1 MAAGVTDS
9 QGGPGGVGGPG
20 GLGDHGG
27 AARVSGRYVR
37 QLNVVGLAG
46 QQALARARV
55 LVVGAGG
62 LGSPAAIYLASAG
75 VGTLGLIDDDV
86 VDLSNLHRQPLHM
99 TESVGEPKVE
109 SAAAHLAALN
119 PDVHVVAHRERLT
132 TDTARQVLQGY
143 DVVLDGA
150 DNFDT
155 RYVISDACRDLGIP
169 HVWAAVLTTGGQ
181 LSVFMPHGPTYR
193 DLYPVAPSDVPTCA
207 EAGVLGVVPGQLG
220 VAQAAEALKL
230 ITGLGQPLV
239 GQVGVYDMLTGMW
252 EYVPLVG
259 SGGASQPETGSTARG
274 ESDQTRAAH
283 VVSSENGM
291 SRAGVGEG
299 ETGGAGASSFPA
311 EVAPAQVPA
320 GAFVLDVREESEFD
334 SGHAPGA
341 RLLPLST
348 IMDNPEGSARA
359 LALEVEHT
367 PDPHVFVMCQAG
379 VRSQYAIQLFHS
391 QPSVQHVRLTN
402 VIGGMYAW
410 MGAGLPIV
418 QPTPGENETGN

>member
-1 MAAGVTDS
+1 MTDEMAAGSAAGVT
-9 QGGPGGVGGPG
+9 GGQ
-20 GLGDHGG
+20 
-27 AARVSGRYVR
+27 ARVSGRYVR

-46 QQALARARV
+46 QQAIARARV

-86 VDLSNLHRQPLHM
+86 VELSNLHRQPLHM
-99 TESVGEPKVE
+99 SESVGEPKVE
-109 SAAAHLAALN
+109 SAAAHLTALN
-119 PDVHVVAHRERLT
+119 PDIHVMTHRERLT
-132 TDTARQVLQGY
+132 ADNARQLLRDY

-150 DNFDT
+150 DNFAT
-155 RYVISDACRDLGIP
+155 RYIISDACRDLGIP

-181 LSVFMPHGPTYR
+181 MSVFMPHGPTYR
-193 DLYPVAPSDVPTCA
+193 DLYPVAPTDVPTCA

-230 ITGLGQPLV
+230 ITGLGQALV

-259 SGGASQPETGSTARG
+259 SGGASQPGTGSTSRE
-274 ESDQTRAAH
+274 ESAQTRPVHFESA
-283 VVSSENGM
+283 V
-291 SRAGVGEG
+291 
-299 ETGGAGASSFPA
+299 
-311 EVAPAQVPA
+311 VAPAEIPA

-359 LALEVEHT
+359 LAHEVEHT

-379 VRSQYAIQLFHS
+379 VRSQYAIQMFHS
-391 QPSVQHVRLTN
+391 QPEVQHIRLTN

-410 MGAGLPIV
+410 MGAGLPVV
-418 QPTPGENETGN
+418 QPAPGENETGD

>member
-1 MAAGVTDS
+1 MTDEMAAGSAAGVT
-9 QGGPGGVGGPG
+9 GGQ
-20 GLGDHGG
+20 
-27 AARVSGRYVR
+27 ARVSGRYMR

-46 QQALARARV
+46 QQALAQARV

-86 VDLSNLHRQPLHM
+86 VEISNLHRQPLHM
-99 TESVGEPKVE
+99 TDSVGEPKVE
-109 SAAAHLAALN
+109 SAAAHLTALN
-119 PDVHVVAHRERLT
+119 PDVHVVTHRERLT
-132 TDTARQVLQGY
+132 ADNARQVLRDY

-155 RYVISDACRDLGIP
+155 RYVISDACRNLGIP

-181 LSVFMPHGPTYR
+181 MSVFMPDGPTYR
-193 DLYPVAPSDVPTCA
+193 DLYPVAPNDVPTCA

-259 SGGASQPETGSTARG
+259 SGGASQSDPYSTPE
-274 ESDQTRAAH
+274 
-283 VVSSENGM
+283 SETH
-291 SRAGVGEG
+291 SVGVEEPGRFE
-299 ETGGAGASSFPA
+299 PA
-311 EVAPAQVPA
+311 EVAPADIPA

-334 SGHAPGA
+334 SGHVPGA

-348 IMDNPEGSARA
+348 IMDNPEGSAHA

-379 VRSQYAIQLFHS
+379 VRSQYAIQMFHS

-410 MGAGLPIV
+410 MGAGLPVV
-418 QPTPGENETGN
+418 QPAPGEGEPGN

>member
-1 MAAGVTDS
+1 MTDEMAAGAAAGMTE
-9 QGGPGGVGGPG
+9 GR
-20 GLGDHGG
+20 
-27 AARVSGRYVR
+27 ARVSGRYVR

-46 QQALARARV
+46 QQALAEARV

-86 VDLSNLHRQPLHM
+86 VETSNLHRQPLHM
-99 TESVGEPKVE
+99 TESVGELKVE

-119 PDVHVVAHRERLT
+119 PDVHVVAHCERLT
-132 TDTARQVLQGY
+132 ADNARQLLRDY

-193 DLYPVAPSDVPTCA
+193 DLYPVAPNDVPTCA

-239 GQVGVYDMLTGMW
+239 GQVGVYDLLTGMW

-259 SGGASQPETGSTARG
+259 SGGAPQPETGSTSRE
-274 ESDQTRAAH
+274 ESAQTRA
-283 VVSSENGM
+283 
-291 SRAGVGEG
+291 
-299 ETGGAGASSFPA
+299 A
-311 EVAPAQVPA
+311 EVAPAEIPV

-348 IMDNPEGSARA
+348 IMDNPEGSAHA

-379 VRSQYAIQLFHS
+379 VRSQYAIQMFHS

-410 MGAGLPIV
+410 MGAGLPVV
-418 QPTPGENETGN
+418 QEDAGN

>member
-1 MAAGVTDS
+1 VTDEMAAGVAEG
-9 QGGPGGVGGPG
+9 Q
-20 GLGDHGG
+20 
-27 AARVSGRYVR
+27 ARVSGRYMR

-86 VDLSNLHRQPLHM
+86 VETSNLHRQPLHM
-99 TESVGEPKVE
+99 TESVGVPKVE
-109 SAAAHLAALN
+109 SAAAHLTALN
-119 PDVHVVAHRERLT
+119 PDIHVMTHRERLT
-132 TDTARQVLQGY
+132 ADNARQLLRDY

-150 DNFDT
+150 DNFAT
-155 RYVISDACRDLGIP
+155 RYIISDACRDLGIP

-181 LSVFMPHGPTYR
+181 MSVFMPHGPTYR
-193 DLYPVAPSDVPTCA
+193 DLYPVAPTDVPTCA

-230 ITGLGQPLV
+230 ITGLGQALV

-259 SGGASQPETGSTARG
+259 SGGASQSESHSTP
-274 ESDQTRAAH
+274 Q
-283 VVSSENGM
+283 SEVR
-291 SRAGVGEG
+291 SVGVEEPGR
-299 ETGGAGASSFPA
+299 FKPA
-311 EVAPAQVPA
+311 EVAPAEIPA

-334 SGHAPGA
+334 SGHVPGA

-348 IMDNPEGSARA
+348 IMDNPEGSAHA

-379 VRSQYAIQLFHS
+379 VRSQYAIQMFHS
-391 QPSVQHVRLTN
+391 QPSMQHVRLTN

-410 MGAGLPIV
+410 MGAGLPVV
-418 QPTPGENETGN
+418 QPAPGENETGN

>member
-1 MAAGVTDS
+1 M
-9 QGGPGGVGGPG
+9 
-20 GLGDHGG
+20 
-27 AARVSGRYVR
+27 SGRYMR

-46 QQALARARV
+46 QQALAEARV

-86 VDLSNLHRQPLHM
+86 VETSNLHRQPLHM

-109 SAAAHLAALN
+109 SAATHLTTLN
-119 PDVHVVAHRERLT
+119 PDVHVVTYRERLT
-132 TDTARQVLQGY
+132 ADNARQLLRDY

-181 LSVFMPHGPTYR
+181 MSVFMPDGPTYR
-193 DLYPVAPSDVPTCA
+193 DLYPLAPNDVPTCA

-259 SGGASQPETGSTARG
+259 SGGAPQSESHSTP
-274 ESDQTRAAH
+274 Q
-283 VVSSENGM
+283 SEVR
-291 SRAGVGEG
+291 SVGVEEPGR
-299 ETGGAGASSFPA
+299 FKPA
-311 EVAPAQVPA
+311 EVVPAEIPA

-334 SGHAPGA
+334 SGHVPGA

-348 IMDNPEGSARA
+348 IMDNPEGWAHA
-359 LALEVEHT
+359 LALEVEHV

-379 VRSQYAIQLFHS
+379 VRSQYAIQMFHS

-418 QPTPGENETGN
+418 HPAPGENETGN

>member
-1 MAAGVTDS
+1 MTDEMVAGAAAGVTEG
-9 QGGPGGVGGPG
+9 Q
-20 GLGDHGG
+20 
-27 AARVSGRYVR
+27 ARVSGRYVR

-46 QQALARARV
+46 QQALAEARV

-75 VGTLGLIDDDV
+75 VGTVGLIDDDV
-86 VDLSNLHRQPLHM
+86 VETSNLHRQPLHM

-109 SAAAHLAALN
+109 SAVAHLTALN
-119 PDVHVVAHRERLT
+119 PDVHVVTHRERLT
-132 TDTARQVLQGY
+132 ADNARQILQGY

-150 DNFDT
+150 DNFET
-155 RYVISDACRDLGIP
+155 RYVVSDSCRDLGIP

-193 DLYPVAPSDVPTCA
+193 DLFPVAPSAVPTCA
-207 EAGVLGVVPGQLG
+207 AAGVLGVVPGQLG

-259 SGGASQPETGSTARG
+259 SGGTSQSESGSTRQSETHSARVEEPG
-274 ESDQTRAAH
+274 WFE
-283 VVSSENGM
+283 
-291 SRAGVGEG
+291 
-299 ETGGAGASSFPA
+299 PA
-311 EVAPAQVPA
+311 EVVPVEIPD

-359 LALEVEHT
+359 LALEVERV

-379 VRSQYAIQLFHS
+379 VRSQYAIQMFHS
-391 QPSVQHVRLTN
+391 QPSVQHIRLTN

-410 MGAGLPIV
+410 MGAGLPVV
-418 QPTPGENETGN
+418 QPAPGENETGN

>member
-1 MAAGVTDS
+1 MTEGVTHGL
-9 QGGPGGVGGPG
+9 GGPR
-20 GLGDHGG
+20 GLGDDRGQT
-27 AARVSGRYVR
+27 RVSGRYMR
-37 QLNVVGLAG
+37 QLNVVGLTG
-46 QQALARARV
+46 QQAIARARV

-75 VGTLGLIDDDV
+75 VGTVGLIDDDV
-86 VDLSNLHRQPLHM
+86 VETSNLHRQPLHM

-109 SAAAHLAALN
+109 SAAAHLTALN
-119 PDVHVVAHRERLT
+119 PDVHVVTHRERLT
-132 TDTARQVLQGY
+132 ADNARQILQGY

-155 RYVISDACRDLGIP
+155 RYVLSDACRDVGIP

-181 LSVFMPHGPTYR
+181 MSVFMPDGPTYR
-193 DLYPVAPSDVPTCA
+193 DLYPVAPNDVPTCA

-259 SGGASQPETGSTARG
+259 SGGAPQPETGSTSRE
-274 ESDQTRAAH
+274 ESAQTRAAE
-283 VVSSENGM
+283 VV
-291 SRAGVGEG
+291 
-299 ETGGAGASSFPA
+299 PA
-311 EVAPAQVPA
+311 EIPA

-348 IMDNPEGSARA
+348 IMDNPEGSAHA
-359 LALEVEHT
+359 LALEVEHM

-379 VRSQYAIQLFHS
+379 VRSQYAIQMFHS

-410 MGAGLPIV
+410 TGAGLPVV
-418 QPTPGENETGN
+418 QEDAGN

>member
-1 MAAGVTDS
+1 MTDGVAGGVTEGVA
-9 QGGPGGVGGPG
+9 GGQ
-20 GLGDHGG
+20 
-27 AARVSGRYVR
+27 ARVSGRYMR
-37 QLNVVGLAG
+37 QLNVVGVAG
-46 QQALARARV
+46 QQAIARARV

-86 VDLSNLHRQPLHM
+86 VETSNLHRQPLHM

-119 PDVHVVAHRERLT
+119 SDVHVVTHRERLT
-132 TDTARQVLQGY
+132 ADNARQILQGY

-150 DNFDT
+150 DNFET
-155 RYVISDACRDLGIP
+155 RYVVSDACRDVGIP

-181 LSVFMPHGPTYR
+181 MSVFMPHGPTYR
-193 DLYPVAPSDVPTCA
+193 DLYPVAPTDVPTCA

-259 SGGASQPETGSTARG
+259 SGGASQSEPHSTPE
-274 ESDQTRAAH
+274 
-283 VVSSENGM
+283 SETHSVDEEPGWF
-291 SRAGVGEG
+291 E
-299 ETGGAGASSFPA
+299 PA
-311 EVAPAQVPA
+311 EVVPVEIPD

-359 LALEVEHT
+359 LALEVESV
-367 PDPHVFVMCQAG
+367 PNPHVFVMCQAG
-379 VRSQYAIQLFHS
+379 VRSQYAIQMFHA
-391 QPSVQHVRLTN
+391 QPEVQHIRLTN
-402 VIGGMYAW
+402 VIGGMHGW
-410 MGAGLPIV
+410 MRAGLPVV
-418 QPTPGENETGN
+418 QPATREDETGD

>member
-1 MAAGVTDS
+1 MDGVAGGVTEGVA
-9 QGGPGGVGGPG
+9 GGQ
-20 GLGDHGG
+20 
-27 AARVSGRYVR
+27 ARVSGRYMR
-37 QLNVVGLAG
+37 QLNVVGVAG
-46 QQALARARV
+46 QQAIARARV

-86 VDLSNLHRQPLHM
+86 VETSNLHRQPLHM
-99 TESVGEPKVE
+99 SDSVGEPKVE
-109 SAAAHLAALN
+109 SAAAHLTALN
-119 PDVHVVAHRERLT
+119 PDVHVVTHRKRLT
-132 TDTARQVLQGY
+132 ADNARQLLRDY

-150 DNFDT
+150 DNFET
-155 RYVISDACRDLGIP
+155 RYVVSDACRDIGIP

-181 LSVFMPHGPTYR
+181 MSVFMPNGPTYR

-239 GQVGVYDMLTGMW
+239 GQVGVYDMLIGMW
-252 EYVPLVG
+252 EYVALVG
-259 SGGASQPETGSTARG
+259 SSGAPQSEPHSTPE
-274 ESDQTRAAH
+274 
-283 VVSSENGM
+283 SETHSVDEEPGWF
-291 SRAGVGEG
+291 E
-299 ETGGAGASSFPA
+299 PA
-311 EVAPAQVPA
+311 EVAPAQIPD

-359 LALEVEHT
+359 LALELEHT

-379 VRSQYAIQLFHS
+379 VRSQYAIQMFHS
-391 QPSVQHVRLTN
+391 QPEVQHIRLTN
-402 VIGGMYAW
+402 VIGGMHGW
-410 MGAGLPIV
+410 MRAGLPVV
-418 QPTPGENETGN
+418 QPAVREDETGD

>member
-1 MAAGVTDS
+1 MTDEMAAGAAAGVTEG
-9 QGGPGGVGGPG
+9 Q
-20 GLGDHGG
+20 
-27 AARVSGRYVR
+27 ARMSGRYVR

-46 QQALARARV
+46 QQAIARARV

-86 VDLSNLHRQPLHM
+86 VETSNLHRQPLHM

-109 SAAAHLAALN
+109 SASAHLAALN

-132 TDTARQVLQGY
+132 ADNARQLLRDY

-150 DNFDT
+150 DNFET
-155 RYVISDACRDLGIP
+155 RYVVSDACRDVGIP

-181 LSVFMPHGPTYR
+181 MSVFMPHGPTYR

-259 SGGASQPETGSTARG
+259 SSGAPQSEPHSAPESETRSTPRS
-274 ESDQTRAAH
+274 ETRSVDEEPDRFA
-283 VVSSENGM
+283 
-291 SRAGVGEG
+291 
-299 ETGGAGASSFPA
+299 PA
-311 EVAPAQVPA
+311 EVVPAQIPD

-348 IMDNPEGSARA
+348 IMDNPEGSAHA

-367 PDPHVFVMCQAG
+367 PDPHVYVMCQAG
-379 VRSQYAIQLFHS
+379 VRSQYAIQVFHS

-402 VIGGMYAW
+402 VIGGMYGW
-410 MGAGLPIV
+410 MGAGLPVV
-418 QPTPGENETGN
+418 QPTPDENETGD

>member
-1 MAAGVTDS
+1 MAAGSAAGVT
-9 QGGPGGVGGPG
+9 GGQ
-20 GLGDHGG
+20 
-27 AARVSGRYVR
+27 ARVSGRYVR

-46 QQALARARV
+46 QQAIARARV

-86 VDLSNLHRQPLHM
+86 VELSNLHRQPLHM
-99 TESVGEPKVE
+99 SESVGEPKVE
-109 SAAAHLAALN
+109 SAAAHLTALN
-119 PDVHVVAHRERLT
+119 PDIHVMTHRERLT
-132 TDTARQVLQGY
+132 ADNARQLLRDY

-150 DNFDT
+150 DNFAT
-155 RYVISDACRDLGIP
+155 RYIISDACRDLGIP

-181 LSVFMPHGPTYR
+181 MSVFMPHGPTYR
-193 DLYPVAPSDVPTCA
+193 DLYPVAPTDVPTCA

-230 ITGLGQPLV
+230 ITGLGQALV

-259 SGGASQPETGSTARG
+259 SGGASQPGTGSTSRE
-274 ESDQTRAAH
+274 ESAQTRPVHFESA
-283 VVSSENGM
+283 V
-291 SRAGVGEG
+291 
-299 ETGGAGASSFPA
+299 
-311 EVAPAQVPA
+311 VAPAEIPA

-359 LALEVEHT
+359 LAHEVEHT

-379 VRSQYAIQLFHS
+379 VRSQYAIQMFHS
-391 QPSVQHVRLTN
+391 QPEVQHIRLTN

-410 MGAGLPIV
+410 MGAGLPVV
-418 QPTPGENETGN
+418 QPAPGENETGD

>member
-1 MAAGVTDS
+1 MTDEMAAGVAEG
-9 QGGPGGVGGPG
+9 Q
-20 GLGDHGG
+20 
-27 AARVSGRYVR
+27 ARVSGRYMR

-86 VDLSNLHRQPLHM
+86 VETSNLHRQPLHM
-99 TESVGEPKVE
+99 TESVGVPKVE
-109 SAAAHLAALN
+109 SAAAHLTALN
-119 PDVHVVAHRERLT
+119 PDIHVMTHRERLT
-132 TDTARQVLQGY
+132 ADNARQLLRDY

-150 DNFDT
+150 DNFAT
-155 RYVISDACRDLGIP
+155 RYIISDACRDLGIP

-181 LSVFMPHGPTYR
+181 MSVFMPHGPTYR
-193 DLYPVAPSDVPTCA
+193 DLYPVAPTDVPTCA

-230 ITGLGQPLV
+230 ITGLGQALV

-259 SGGASQPETGSTARG
+259 SGGASQSESHSTP
-274 ESDQTRAAH
+274 Q
-283 VVSSENGM
+283 SEVR
-291 SRAGVGEG
+291 SVGVEEPGR
-299 ETGGAGASSFPA
+299 FKPA
-311 EVAPAQVPA
+311 EVAPAEIPA

-334 SGHAPGA
+334 SGHVPGA

-348 IMDNPEGSARA
+348 IMDNPEGSAHA

-379 VRSQYAIQLFHS
+379 VRSQYAIQMFHS
-391 QPSVQHVRLTN
+391 QPSMQHVRLTN

-410 MGAGLPIV
+410 MGAGLPVV
-418 QPTPGENETGN
+418 QPAPGENETGN

>member
-1 MAAGVTDS
+1 MTD
-9 QGGPGGVGGPG
+9 GVGGPS
-20 GLGDHGG
+20 GLGNHG
-27 AARVSGRYVR
+27 AQARVSGRYMR

-46 QQALARARV
+46 QQAIAQARV

-75 VGTLGLIDDDV
+75 VGTLGLIDDDIV
-86 VDLSNLHRQPLHM
+86 ETSNLHRQPLHR
-99 TESVGEPKVE
+99 TDSVGEPKVD
-109 SAAAHLAALN
+109 SAASHLTALN
-119 PDVHVVAHRERLT
+119 PDVHVVTHRERLT
-132 TDTARQVLQGY
+132 ADNARQLVRDY

-150 DNFDT
+150 DNFET
-155 RYVISDACRDLGIP
+155 RYVVSDACRDVGIP

-181 LSVFMPHGPTYR
+181 MSVFMPQGPTYR
-193 DLYPVAPSDVPTCA
+193 DLYPVAPTDVPTCA

-259 SGGASQPETGSTARG
+259 SGGVSQSEPGSTP
-274 ESDQTRAAH
+274 Q
-283 VVSSENGM
+283 SETH
-291 SRAGVGEG
+291 SVGEEPG
-299 ETGGAGASSFPA
+299 RFEPA
-311 EVAPAQVPA
+311 EVDPAQIPND
-320 GAFVLDVREESEFD
+320 AFVLDVREEAEFD

-359 LALEVEHT
+359 LALEVESV
-367 PDPHVFVMCQAG
+367 PNPHVFVMCQAG
-379 VRSQYAIQLFHS
+379 VRSQYAIQMFHS
-391 QPSVQHVRLTN
+391 QPEVQHIRLTN
-402 VIGGMYAW
+402 VIGGMYGW
-410 MGAGLPIV
+410 MGAGLPVV
-418 QPTPGENETGN
+418 QPAAREDETGD

>member
-1 MAAGVTDS
+1 MTDEMAAGAAA
-9 QGGPGGVGGPG
+9 GVAEGQ
-20 GLGDHGG
+20 
-27 AARVSGRYVR
+27 ARVSGRYVR

-46 QQALARARV
+46 QQALAEAHV

-75 VGTLGLIDDDV
+75 VGTLGLVDDDV
-86 VDLSNLHRQPLHM
+86 VETSNLHRQPLHM

-132 TDTARQVLQGY
+132 ADNARQLLRDY

-150 DNFDT
+150 DNFAT
-155 RYVISDACRDLGIP
+155 RYVISDACRDLGVP

-181 LSVFMPHGPTYR
+181 MSVFMPHGPTYR

-259 SGGASQPETGSTARG
+259 SSGASQPETGSTSRE
-274 ESDQTRAAH
+274 ESDQTRAAE
-283 VVSSENGM
+283 VV
-291 SRAGVGEG
+291 
-299 ETGGAGASSFPA
+299 PA
-311 EVAPAQVPA
+311 EIPA

-359 LALEVEHT
+359 LALEVERS
-367 PDPHVFVMCQAG
+367 PVPHVYVMCQAG
-379 VRSQYAIQLFHS
+379 VRSQYAIQMFHA
-391 QPSVQHVRLTN
+391 QPKVQHIRLTN
-402 VIGGMYAW
+402 VSGGMYAW
-410 MGAGLPIV
+410 LAAGLPVV
-418 QPTPGENETGN
+418 QPTAREDETGD

>member
-1 MAAGVTDS
+1 MAAGAAAGVTEG
-9 QGGPGGVGGPG
+9 QV
-20 GLGDHGG
+20 
-27 AARVSGRYVR
+27 RVSGRYVR

-86 VDLSNLHRQPLHM
+86 VETSNLHRQPLHM

-109 SAAAHLAALN
+109 SAVAHLTALN
-119 PDVHVVAHRERLT
+119 PDVHVVTHRERLT
-132 TDTARQVLQGY
+132 ADNARQILQGY

-150 DNFDT
+150 DNFET
-155 RYVISDACRDLGIP
+155 RYVVSDACRDLGIP
-169 HVWAAVLTTGGQ
+169 HVWAAVLMTGGQ

-259 SGGASQPETGSTARG
+259 SGGASQPETGSTSRE
-274 ESDQTRAAH
+274 ESTQTRAAE
-283 VVSSENGM
+283 VV
-291 SRAGVGEG
+291 
-299 ETGGAGASSFPA
+299 PA
-311 EVAPAQVPA
+311 EIPAD
-320 GAFVLDVREESEFD
+320 AFVLDVREESEFD

-359 LALEVEHT
+359 LALEVEHM
-367 PDPHVFVMCQAG
+367 PDPHVYVMCQAG
-379 VRSQYAIQLFHS
+379 VRSQYAIQMFHS

-402 VIGGMYAW
+402 VIGGMYGW
-410 MGAGLPIV
+410 MGAGLPVV
-418 QPTPGENETGN
+418 QPTAREDETGD

>member
-1 MAAGVTDS
+1 
-9 QGGPGGVGGPG
+9 
-20 GLGDHGG
+20 
-27 AARVSGRYVR
+27 
-37 QLNVVGLAG
+37 
-46 QQALARARV
+46 V

-86 VDLSNLHRQPLHM
+86 VETSNLHRQPLHM
-99 TESVGEPKVE
+99 TESVGVPKVE
-109 SAAAHLAALN
+109 SAAAHLTALN
-119 PDVHVVAHRERLT
+119 PDIHVMTHRERLT
-132 TDTARQVLQGY
+132 ADNARQLLRDY

-150 DNFDT
+150 DNFAT
-155 RYVISDACRDLGIP
+155 RYIISDACRDLGIP

-181 LSVFMPHGPTYR
+181 MSVFMPHGPTYR
-193 DLYPVAPSDVPTCA
+193 DLYPVAPTDVPTCA

-230 ITGLGQPLV
+230 ITGLGQALV

-259 SGGASQPETGSTARG
+259 SGGASQSESHSTP
-274 ESDQTRAAH
+274 Q
-283 VVSSENGM
+283 SEVR
-291 SRAGVGEG
+291 SVGVEEPGR
-299 ETGGAGASSFPA
+299 FKPA
-311 EVAPAQVPA
+311 EVAPAEIPA

-334 SGHAPGA
+334 SGHVPGA

-348 IMDNPEGSARA
+348 IMDNPEGSAHA

-379 VRSQYAIQLFHS
+379 VRSQYAIQMFHS
-391 QPSVQHVRLTN
+391 QPSMQHVRLTN

-410 MGAGLPIV
+410 MGAGLPVV
-418 QPTPGENETGN
+418 QPAPGENETGN

>member
-1 MAAGVTDS
+1 MTDEMAAGSAAGVT
-9 QGGPGGVGGPG
+9 GGQ
-20 GLGDHGG
+20 
-27 AARVSGRYVR
+27 ARVSGRYVR
-37 QLNVVGLAG
+37 QLNVVGVTG
-46 QQALARARV
+46 QQAIARARV

-86 VDLSNLHRQPLHM
+86 VELSNLHRQPLHM
-99 TESVGEPKVE
+99 TDSVGEPKVG
-109 SAAAHLAALN
+109 SAATHLTALN
-119 PDVHVVAHRERLT
+119 PDVRVMTHRERLT
-132 TDTARQVLQGY
+132 ADNARQLLRDY

-150 DNFDT
+150 DNFPT
-155 RYVISDACRDLGIP
+155 RYIISDACRDLGIP

-181 LSVFMPHGPTYR
+181 MSVFMPDGPTYR
-193 DLYPVAPSDVPTCA
+193 DLFPVAPSDVPTCA

-230 ITGLGQPLV
+230 ITGLGQALV

-259 SGGASQPETGSTARG
+259 SGGASQPGTGSTSRE
-274 ESDQTRAAH
+274 ESAQTRPVH
-283 VVSSENGM
+283 FES
-291 SRAGVGEG
+291 
-299 ETGGAGASSFPA
+299 A
-311 EVAPAQVPA
+311 EVAPAEIPA

-359 LALEVEHT
+359 LAYEVEGT
-367 PDPHVFVMCQAG
+367 PEPHVYVMCQAG
-379 VRSQYAIQLFHS
+379 VRSQYAIQMFHS
-391 QPSVQHVRLTN
+391 QPEVQHIRLTN

-410 MGAGLPIV
+410 MGAGLPVV
-418 QPTPGENETGN
+418 QPAPSERETGD

>member
-1 MAAGVTDS
+1 MTDGVAGGVTEGVA
-9 QGGPGGVGGPG
+9 GGQ
-20 GLGDHGG
+20 
-27 AARVSGRYVR
+27 ARVSGRYMR
-37 QLNVVGLAG
+37 QLNVVGVAG
-46 QQALARARV
+46 QQAIARARV

-86 VDLSNLHRQPLHM
+86 VETSNLHRQPLHM

-119 PDVHVVAHRERLT
+119 SDVHVVTHRERLT
-132 TDTARQVLQGY
+132 ADNARQILQGY

-150 DNFDT
+150 DNFET
-155 RYVISDACRDLGIP
+155 RYVVSDACRDLGIP

-181 LSVFMPHGPTYR
+181 MSVFMPHGPTYR

-259 SGGASQPETGSTARG
+259 SSGAPQSEPHSTPE
-274 ESDQTRAAH
+274 
-283 VVSSENGM
+283 SETHSVDEEPGWF
-291 SRAGVGEG
+291 E
-299 ETGGAGASSFPA
+299 PA
-311 EVAPAQVPA
+311 EVVPVEIPD

-359 LALEVEHT
+359 LALEVERS
-367 PDPHVFVMCQAG
+367 PEPHVYVMCQAG
-379 VRSQYAIQLFHS
+379 VRSQYAIQMFHA
-391 QPSVQHVRLTN
+391 QPEVQHIRLTN
-402 VIGGMYAW
+402 VIGGMHGW
-410 MGAGLPIV
+410 MGAGLPVV
-418 QPTPGENETGN
+418 QPAVREDETGD

>member
-1 MAAGVTDS
+1 M
-9 QGGPGGVGGPG
+9 
-20 GLGDHGG
+20 GDDRGQT
-27 AARVSGRYVR
+27 RVSGRYMR
-37 QLNVVGLAG
+37 QLNVVGLTG
-46 QQALARARV
+46 QQAIARARV

-75 VGTLGLIDDDV
+75 VGTVGLIDDDV
-86 VDLSNLHRQPLHM
+86 VETSNLHRQPLHM

-109 SAAAHLAALN
+109 SAAAHLTALN
-119 PDVHVVAHRERLT
+119 PDVHVVTYRERLT
-132 TDTARQVLQGY
+132 ADNARQILQGY

-155 RYVISDACRDLGIP
+155 RYVISDACRDVGIP

-181 LSVFMPHGPTYR
+181 MSVFMPDGPTYR
-193 DLYPVAPSDVPTCA
+193 DLYPVAPNDVPTCA

-259 SGGASQPETGSTARG
+259 SGGASQSEPHSTRQSETHS
-274 ESDQTRAAH
+274 
-283 VVSSENGM
+283 V
-291 SRAGVGEG
+291 GVEEPGWFE
-299 ETGGAGASSFPA
+299 PA
-311 EVAPAQVPA
+311 EVVPA
-320 GAFVLDVREESEFD
+320 EIPDGAFVLDVREESEFD

-348 IMDNPEGSARA
+348 IMDNPEGSAHA

-367 PDPHVFVMCQAG
+367 PDPHVYVMCQAG
-379 VRSQYAIQLFHS
+379 VRSQYAIQVFHS
-391 QPSVQHVRLTN
+391 QPSVRHVRLTN
-402 VIGGMYAW
+402 VIGGMYGW
-410 MGAGLPIV
+410 MGAGLPVV
-418 QPTPGENETGN
+418 QPTPGENETGD

>member
-1 MAAGVTDS
+1 MTGTVGDGVTEGQADPAR
-9 QGGPGGVGGPG
+9 Q
-20 GLGDHGG
+20 
-27 AARVSGRYVR
+27 ARVSGRYVR
-37 QLNVVGLAG
+37 QLNVVGLTG

-86 VDLSNLHRQPLHM
+86 VELSNLHRQPLHM
-99 TESVGEPKVE
+99 TESEGVPKVE
-109 SAAAHLAALN
+109 SAAAHLTALN
-119 PDVHVVAHRERLT
+119 PDVRVVTHRERLT
-132 TDTARQVLQGY
+132 ADNARQLVRGY
-143 DVVLDGA
+143 DLVIDGA

-181 LSVFMPHGPTYR
+181 MSVFMPHGPTYR
-193 DLYPVAPSDVPTCA
+193 DLFPVAPSDVPTCA

-230 ITGLGQPLV
+230 ITGLGKPLA

-252 EYVPLVG
+252 EYVPLMSSDG
-259 SGGASQPETGSTARG
+259 TSQSETGSTLG
-274 ESDQTRAAH
+274 EEPGQTR
-283 VVSSENGM
+283 VDPP
-291 SRAGVGEG
+291 R
-299 ETGGAGASSFPA
+299 PA
-311 EVAPAQVPA
+311 EVAPAQIPA
-320 GAFVLDVREESEFD
+320 DAFILDVREESEFD

-359 LALEVEHT
+359 LALEVERV

-379 VRSQYAIQLFHS
+379 VRSQYAIQMFHS
-391 QPSVQHVRLTN
+391 QPSVQHIRLTN

-410 MGAGLPIV
+410 MGAGLPVV
-418 QPTPGENETGN
+418 QPAPDENETGN

>member
-1 MAAGVTDS
+1 MTDEMAAGAAAGVT
-9 QGGPGGVGGPG
+9 GGQ
-20 GLGDHGG
+20 
-27 AARVSGRYVR
+27 ARVSGRYMR
-37 QLNVVGLAG
+37 QLNVVGLTG

-86 VDLSNLHRQPLHM
+86 VETSNLHRQPLHM

-109 SAAAHLAALN
+109 SAAAHLTALN
-119 PDVHVVAHRERLT
+119 PDVHVVTYRERLT
-132 TDTARQVLQGY
+132 ADNARQLLRDC
-143 DVVLDGA
+143 DVVLDGS
-150 DNFDT
+150 DNFET

-181 LSVFMPHGPTYR
+181 MSVFMPHGPTYR
-193 DLYPVAPSDVPTCA
+193 DLYPVAPTDVPTCA

-259 SGGASQPETGSTARG
+259 SGGASQSESHSTPQSETHSVGVE
-274 ESDQTRAAH
+274 ESAQTRAAE
-283 VVSSENGM
+283 VV
-291 SRAGVGEG
+291 
-299 ETGGAGASSFPA
+299 PA
-311 EVAPAQVPA
+311 EIPD

-334 SGHAPGA
+334 SGHVPGA

-348 IMDNPEGSARA
+348 IMDNPEGSAHA
-359 LALEVEHT
+359 LALEVEGT
-367 PDPHVFVMCQAG
+367 LEPHVYVMCQAG
-379 VRSQYAIQLFHS
+379 VRSQYAIQMFHS

-410 MGAGLPIV
+410 MGAELPVV
-418 QPTPGENETGN
+418 QPAPGEGEPGN